1 MRQIILAAGFV
12 LGLPLTAAAGPFADE
27 IEAVLDGHI
36 LPGFGAFAEAAIL
49 LDTVASAGCAADQPT
64 DHTALH
70 AAYHASFDAW
80 LQISH
85 LRFGP
90 TETEDR
96 AFAIAFWP
104 DTKGFSPKALGGLIA
119 AQDPIVQDPDAFS
132 ESSIA
137 GRGLYALDYL
147 LFDDVMRDQGTAA
160 YRCALLQAIT
170 QDMARNAQAMS
181 TDWQARYA
189 AALTHPSETGVYA
202 REEDVVR
209 TLFTALSTGLQ
220 FTSETRLGR
229 PLGTFDRPRPRR
241 AEAWRSDRALRNVVL
256 SLGALETLATTLAKD
271 APEIAAALAAD
282 FARAQDRLSD
292 LDDPNFAQVSDPAQ
306 RLKVEIAQQAIDQI
320 RTRVTTELG
329 PALGVAAGFNA
340 LDGD

>member
-1 MRQIILAAGFV
+1 MSKTWTVYLSGEIHSDWREQIASGIAEKS
-12 LGLPLTAAAGPFADE
+12 LPVTLTAP
-27 IEAVLDGHI
+27 V
-36 LPGFGAFAEAAIL
+36 
-49 LDTVASAGCAADQPT
+49 T
-64 DHTALH
+64 DHDASDQCGVRILGDEDKPFWVDHKGALVNSIRTQTLIKDADLVVVRFGEKYKQWN
-70 AAYHASFDAW
+70 AAFDA
-80 LQISH
+80 
-85 LRFGP
+85 G
-90 TETEDR
+90 
-96 AFAIAFWP
+96 
-104 DTKGFSPKALGGLIA
+104 
-119 AQDPIVQDPDAFS
+119 
-132 ESSIA
+132 
-137 GRGLYALDYL
+137 
-147 LFDDVMRDQGTAA
+147 
-160 YRCALLQAIT
+160 
-170 QDMARNAQAMS
+170 
-181 TDWQARYA
+181 YA
-189 AALTHPSETGVYA
+189 AALTHPSETGVYT